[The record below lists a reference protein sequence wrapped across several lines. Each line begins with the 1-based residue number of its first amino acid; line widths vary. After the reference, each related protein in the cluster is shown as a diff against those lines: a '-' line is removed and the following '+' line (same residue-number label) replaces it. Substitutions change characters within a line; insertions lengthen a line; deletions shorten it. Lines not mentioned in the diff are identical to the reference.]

1 MCVPKS
7 YPPTPPPLPLQKKII
22 IIVIEVI
29 FKQRW
34 ASTEWTVFSVYLEEE
49 CGGTIAMDE
58 GRIPAGR
65 LAVTRRSKYRS
76 TFSCHVTILAP
87 EQQRLV
93 IVFREIDIEL
103 EPNCDDDFV
112 QFFDGRTRSSPIIRG
127 E

>member
-1 MCVPKS
+1 
-7 YPPTPPPLPLQKKII
+7 
-22 IIVIEVI
+22 
-29 FKQRW
+29 
-34 ASTEWTVFSVYLEEE
+34 
-49 CGGTIAMDE
+49 MDE